1 MDEQEKKPGGALFR
15 ICLYT
20 LAICYALYMLY
31 GVVSRYL
38 AGGQGAPSLAT
49 VIVGVIV
56 LLGGSVL
63 LGIAAGRIYR
73 ADRENKKN
81 K

>member
-1 MDEQEKKPGGALFR
+1 MDEQEKRPGNPVFR

-31 GVVSRYL
+31 GIVSRYL
-38 AGGQGAPSLAT
+38 AGGEGAPSLVT
-49 VIVGVIV
+49 VIIGVIV

-63 LGIAAGRIYR
+63 LGIATWRVYR
-73 ADRENKKN
+73 SDRENKK
-81 K
+81 KK